1 MAAAHALD
9 ASPVAAGR
17 RVTLV
22 TGCQVP
28 GARRRAPVAPLRHS
42 AIFPMP
48 WRACASR
55 YCLTPASAWGL
66 AKSAWLV
73 ARPWLVTCRCL
84 LVGTQAPAW
93 LASSGLALDTKG
105 FVRVNAFQQSTSHAA
120 VFAAGDVASREDA
133 PHARSGVYAVR
144 AGPPLLANLLSVL
157 NGQPLILYVP

>member
-1 MAAAHALD
+1 M
-9 ASPVAAGR
+9 
-17 RVTLV
+17 
-22 TGCQVP
+22 
-28 GARRRAPVAPLRHS
+28 
-42 AIFPMP
+42 
-48 WRACASR
+48 
-55 YCLTPASAWGL
+55 TPASAWGL

-84 LVGTQAPAW
+84 LVGTQTPAW
-93 LASSGLALDTKG
+93 LASSGLVLDTQG